1 LTAIYQLISKKL
13 RFLIL
18 QFTHKLLTV
27 FITVFATLFPVI
39 NPLGGAPIFLNLTQE
54 CSVEVRKK
62 LARSISINSFVMLIG
77 AMLVGPQLLLFFG
90 ISLPVL
96 KIAGGLVVAVMGWNI
111 LNDGSSKSS
120 NDGNASSSITD
131 STAMRATFYPLT
143 LPLTV
148 GPGSLAT
155 MIALVVNNKKSS
167 GFELENELSAIVGA
181 LLGICAMT
189 LSIYF
194 AYSEASR
201 IKQVLGEN
209 GTNVLMR
216 LFAFILL
223 AIGIQIIWGGAHELL
238 MEVIK
243 ELPAK

>member
-1 LTAIYQLISKKL
+1 MLV
-13 RFLIL
+13 
-18 QFTHKLLTV
+18 QFVHESLSV
-27 FITVFATLFPVI
+27 FVIVFATLFPVI
-39 NPLGGAPIFLNLTQE
+39 NPLGGAPIFLNLTQD

-62 LARSISINSFVMLIG
+62 LASSISINSFVMLIV

-96 KIAGGLVVAVMGWNI
+96 KVAGGLVVAVMGWNI

-120 NDGNASSSITD
+120 NKDGDASGIND
-131 STAMRATFYPLT
+131 STAMRSVFYPLT

-155 MIALVVNNKKSS
+155 VIALVVNNKKST
-167 GFELENELSAIVGA
+167 GFDIENELSTILGA
-181 LLGICAMT
+181 LLGICAVT
-189 LSIYF
+189 LSIYV
-194 AYSEASR
+194 AYREASR
-201 IKQVLGEN
+201 IQRVLGEN

-223 AIGIQIIWGGAHELL
+223 AIGLQIIWGGINELL
-238 MEVIK
+238 LEVIK
-243 ELPAK
+243 ELPAKS